1 MKTVAIKVSQV
12 EIVNANLPRNV
23 EYLALCKLREAGA
36 PVVGTFYLKIA
47 TGTLRTSYDLATGD
61 ITCTWTE
68 V

>member
-1 MKTVAIKVSQV
+1 MKTVSVRVTQA
-12 EIVNANLPRNV
+12 EIVNANQTRNV

-36 PVVGTFYLKIA
+36 PVVGTFYPKIA
-47 TGTLRTSYDLATGD
+47 TGTLRTSYDLTSGD